1 MHEIFGADHTSI
13 RNDHTKQNSNAMHND
28 QRWNERCHQ
37 VGEIPLMRLWYRSR
51 LFSAAGRSILPLV
64 TSSVYISAICKSLP
78 DARILLLV
86 LSPNGLVLAPCGR
99 SMQKSIPIS
108 KTQNDSHCPS
118 LSLSLSLCLSLL
130 SYSNCCGHSAVRVVC
145 VVFALRCFVGW
156 PNMCPA
162 CVCALHGSCLP
173 VAPGVCVG
181 VSPRVVQAVGSECK
195 GMFPFK
201 QLIRLFSARSV
212 GLF

>member
-13 RNDHTKQNSNAMHND
+13 RNDRTKQNSNAMHND

-37 VGEIPLMRLWYRSR
+37 VGEIPLMRLWYWSR

-64 TSSVYISAICKSLP
+64 TSSIYNIHISAICRIFTRCTYIAVGSLAKWFSFSAMRAQHAKINSNSHFKNPNRFSLP
-78 DARILLLV
+78 RFP
-86 LSPNGLVLAPCGR
+86 LSV
-99 SMQKSIPIS
+99 S
-108 KTQNDSHCPS
+108 
-118 LSLSLSLCLSLL
+118 LSLL
-130 SYSNCCGHSAVRVVC
+130 SYSNCCGPSAVRVVC

-181 VSPRVVQAVGSECK
+181 VSPRVVQAVGSGCK

-201 QLIRLFSARSV
+201 QLIRLFLARS
-212 GLF
+212 L

>member
-1 MHEIFGADHTSI
+1 MRQNIRIASEYPEHMHEIFGADHTSI

-86 LSPNGLVLAPCGR
+86 LSPNGLVLAPCKNQFPFQKPKTILTAPLSPYLSR
-99 SMQKSIPIS
+99 SV
-108 KTQNDSHCPS
+108 
-118 LSLSLSLCLSLL
+118 SLCFPIAIVADILL
-130 SYSNCCGHSAVRVVC
+130 SV
-145 VVFALRCFVGW
+145 
-156 PNMCPA
+156 
-162 CVCALHGSCLP
+162 
-173 VAPGVCVG
+173 
-181 VSPRVVQAVGSECK
+181 
-195 GMFPFK
+195 
-201 QLIRLFSARSV
+201 
-212 GLF
+212 